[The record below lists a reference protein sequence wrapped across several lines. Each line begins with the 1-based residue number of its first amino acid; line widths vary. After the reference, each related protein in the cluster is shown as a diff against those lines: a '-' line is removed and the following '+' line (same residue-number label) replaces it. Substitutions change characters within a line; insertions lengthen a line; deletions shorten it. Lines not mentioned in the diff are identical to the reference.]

1 MTRTEMEME
10 EAMKNYYETEFNE
23 AVADMPE
30 YPDAE
35 TMDAEM
41 AAIAEA
47 EAAEMEAAEQ
57 EFEAARAAFEK
68 EAEEEAEREEARQD
82 KQYEAL
88 VFAKFC
94 EEQDKIEDDLRR
106 EMERTAGK
114 YFDHVAV
121 SGA

>member
-1 MTRTEMEME
+1 MKKQEMEKEM
-10 EAMKNYYETEFNE
+10 AMRNYYETEFE
-23 AVADMPE
+23 ETVDEMPE
-30 YPDAE
+30 YPDKDA
-35 TMDAEM
+35 MDAEM

-47 EAAEMEAAEQ
+47 EAAEMEAAER
-57 EFEAARAAFEK
+57 EYEAARAAFEK

-94 EEQDKIEDDLRR
+94 ETQDRIEDGLRR

-114 YFDHVAV
+114 YFTHAAA

>member
-10 EAMKNYYETEFNE
+10 KAMKNYYETEFNE
-23 AVADMPE
+23 TAAEMPE
-30 YPDAE
+30 YPDKDA
-35 TMDAEM
+35 MDAEM

-57 EFEAARAAFEK
+57 EFEAARAAFEREEQ
-68 EAEEEAEREEARQD
+68 EAAEREEARQD
-82 KQYEAL
+82 RQYEAL

-94 EEQDKIEDDLRR
+94 ETQDKIEDDLRR
-106 EMERTAGK
+106 EMERTAGR
-114 YFDHVAV
+114 YFDHAVA

>member
-10 EAMKNYYETEFNE
+10 KAMKNYYETEFTE
-23 AVADMPE
+23 AVAEMPE
-30 YPDAE
+30 YPDEDA
-35 TMDAEM
+35 MDAYFGEL
-41 AAIAEA
+41 AEA

-57 EFEAARAAFEK
+57 EFEAARAAFE
-68 EAEEEAEREEARQD
+68 AEEQEAAEQEEARQD
-82 KQYEAL
+82 RQYEAL

-114 YFDHVAV
+114 YFDHAAA

>member
-10 EAMKNYYETEFNE
+10 KAMKNYYETEFNE
-23 AVADMPE
+23 TAAEMPE
-30 YPDAE
+30 YPDKDA
-35 TMDAEM
+35 MDAEM

-57 EFEAARAAFEK
+57 E
-68 EAEEEAEREEARQD
+68 
-82 KQYEAL
+82 YEAL

-94 EEQDKIEDDLRR
+94 ETQDKIEDDLRR
-106 EMERTAGK
+106 EMERTAGR
-114 YFDHVAV
+114 YFDHAVA

>member
-1 MTRTEMEME
+1 MKKQEMEKEM
-10 EAMKNYYETEFNE
+10 AMKDYYETEFTE
-23 AVADMPE
+23 TVAEMPE
-30 YPDAE
+30 YTDADE
-35 TMDAEM
+35 MDAEM

-57 EFEAARAAFEK
+57 EYEAARAAFEREEQ
-68 EAEEEAEREEARQD
+68 EAAEQEEAR
-82 KQYEAL
+82 QYEAL

-94 EEQDKIEDDLRR
+94 EEQDTIEDDLRR
-106 EMERTAGK
+106 EMERTAGR

>member
-10 EAMKNYYETEFNE
+10 KAMKNYYETEFNE
-23 AVADMPE
+23 TAAEMPE
-30 YPDAE
+30 YPDKDA
-35 TMDAEM
+35 MDAEM

-57 EFEAARAAFEK
+57 EFEAARAAFEREEQ
-68 EAEEEAEREEARQD
+68 EAAEREEAR
-82 KQYEAL
+82 QYEAL

-94 EEQDKIEDDLRR
+94 ETQDKIEDDLRR
-106 EMERTAGK
+106 EMERTAGR
-114 YFDHVAV
+114 YFDHAVA

>member
-1 MTRTEMEME
+1 MKKQEMEI
-10 EAMKNYYETEFNE
+10 MKDYYETEFTE

-41 AAIAEA
+41 AAIAAA
-47 EAAEMEAAEQ
+47 EAAEMEAAER
-57 EFEAARAAFEK
+57 EFEAARAAFEREEQ
-68 EAEEEAEREEARQD
+68 EAAEQEEAR
-82 KQYEAL
+82 QYEAL
-88 VFAKFC
+88 VFAKSC
-94 EEQDKIEDDLRR
+94 EEHDKIEDDLRR

-114 YFDHVAV
+114 YFDHAAA